1 MFKVNIYFKYQSIAQ
16 NRSFT
21 MSLKD
26 TFKQLRELLANITT
40 DLEKSENGNKAA
52 SQRVRTGTVKLE
64 KIAKLYRKESISS
77 EKKNKGQKKPV
88 AKKTAAPSKGKAAP
102 IKGKAPAPKGKTSAP
117 VAKSK
122 GATVKATPKPKT
134 ATKASTNVRPRQLSV
149 RKPTA
154 KLPSKKR

>member
-1 MFKVNIYFKYQSIAQ
+1 
-16 NRSFT
+16 

-26 TFKQLRELLANITT
+26 TFKQMRELLSDITQ

-77 EKKNKGQKKPV
+77 EKKTKGQKKPAPKKAAV
-88 AKKTAAPSKGKAAP
+88 PAKAKAAAPSKAKAAP
-102 IKGKAPAPKGKTSAP
+102 AKAKAAPAPA
-117 VAKSK
+117 AKSK
-122 GATVKATPKPKT
+122 AATVKATPKPKT
-134 ATKASTNVRPRQLSV
+134 TAKASTNVRPRQLSV
-149 RKPTA
+149 RKATA